1 MAGAPRS
8 ARTAARD
15 REPLTRDLVVA
26 QAIALADV
34 EGLDAVTIRRLA
46 QEHHVTPMA
55 LYRHFRDKDELLDG
69 IAERMLADVA
79 LPAPSDAPW
88 DEQLRGLLGALTE
101 AVRAHPA
108 VASLVRPRIMSS
120 PPGLELAERGL
131 ALLRSAGFSVEQAA
145 ELGTM
150 AVTSAITL
158 VTAEPGAP
166 RIWDPEAR
174 DDEIRAKRARLA
186 ALSPRRYPNVVAAAD
201 ALTNCA
207 SPPDYYRLGLD
218 IVVAGIREARS
229 LR

>member
-1 MAGAPRS
+1 MAG
-8 ARTAARD
+8 
-15 REPLTRDLVVA
+15 
-26 QAIALADV
+26 AIALADV

-46 QEHHVTPMA
+46 QEHQVTPMA
-55 LYRHFRDKDELLDG
+55 LYRHFRDKEELFDG
-69 IAERMLADVA
+69 IAERLFANVA
-79 LPAPSDAPW
+79 LAEPSDAPW
-88 DEQLRGLLGALTE
+88 HEQLRDLLGALTE
-101 AVRAHPA
+101 AVREHPA
-108 VASLVRPRIMSS
+108 VAGLVLPRIMSS

-131 ALLRSAGFSVEQAA
+131 AMLRSAGFSVERAA

-158 VTAEPGAP
+158 VTSEPGAP
-166 RIWDPEAR
+166 RIRDPEAR

-218 IVVAGIREARS
+218 IVVAGIREAQPR
-229 LR
+229 